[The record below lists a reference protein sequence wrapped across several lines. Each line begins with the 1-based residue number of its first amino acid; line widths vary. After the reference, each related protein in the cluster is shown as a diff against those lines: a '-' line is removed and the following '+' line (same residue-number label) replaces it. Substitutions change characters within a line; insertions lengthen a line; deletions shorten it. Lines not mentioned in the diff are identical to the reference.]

1 MNKKQNKEYT
11 TVQVRKELNSHI
23 KLFCQRT
30 GLSAATVTELL
41 WNHHISSSLS
51 GSVLL

>member
-11 TVQVRKELNSHI
+11 TIQVKKELNSHI

-30 GLSAATVTELL
+30 GLSASVITELM
-41 WNHHISSSLS
+41 WNQYISSSLS